1 LVIISRIFL
10 QLGIIQV
17 LSNESNDVFGI
28 SWKKF
33 WPGFIVVVMTMYFG
47 CVVGY
52 FVDDKKGNELI
63 YLSYVI
69 TFPLHLYYYVVQFFD
84 INVNKQEHLAKKE
97 KSLEE
102 NLEAFNKRVIMCQVN
117 FLILHGK
124 LNKADVIL
132 NEPKLITDYPIFE
145 NDKEFKNDI
154 EELKDLFL
162 EGQCNDGGVIQL
174 TLNELMT

>member
-1 LVIISRIFL
+1 
-10 QLGIIQV
+10 
-17 LSNESNDVFGI
+17 
-28 SWKKF
+28 
-33 WPGFIVVVMTMYFG
+33 MTMYFG

-102 NLEAFNKRVIMCQVN
+102 NLEAFNKRVIMCQIN

>member
-1 LVIISRIFL
+1 
-10 QLGIIQV
+10 
-17 LSNESNDVFGI
+17 
-28 SWKKF
+28 
-33 WPGFIVVVMTMYFG
+33 
-47 CVVGY
+47 
-52 FVDDKKGNELI
+52 
-63 YLSYVI
+63 
-69 TFPLHLYYYVVQFFD
+69 
-84 INVNKQEHLAKKE
+84 
-97 KSLEE
+97 
-102 NLEAFNKRVIMCQVN
+102 
-117 FLILHGK
+117 LILHGK